1 MNYPSWDKILKM
13 RAHQKQSRSQL
24 KRQEEQRIAS
34 IERYYGKIAIL
45 QEWEALGIED
55 DYVRKLRDTV
65 RKTRVL
71 LENKGA
77 I

>member
-1 MNYPSWDKILKM
+1 MPKGGV
-13 RAHQKQSRSQL
+13 HQRQSRTQL
-24 KRQEEQRIAS
+24 KRQKELWVQS
-34 IERYYGKIAIL
+34 VERYYGKLAIL

-55 DYVRKLRDTV
+55 NYVIKLRDTV
-65 RKTRVL
+65 RRIRIL

>member
-1 MNYPSWDKILKM
+1 MPKGGV
-13 RAHQKQSRSQL
+13 HQKQSRTQL
-24 KRQEEQRIAS
+24 KRQQELRVAS
-34 IERYYGKIAIL
+34 IERYYGKVAIL